1 MRGTSKKYSAQKKRE
16 MKDAF
21 LEALKLTAGVQQPA
35 CEACGV
41 DRKTIKA
48 WRDEDP
54 EFAQAC
60 EDTVQISVDFA
71 EQQLMKRMEAEDTT
85 AIIFFLKCKGKDR
98 GYIEK
103 QKIEAEVK
111 TPGLSV
117 TVTDPEAA
125 EILKKIEAGEI

>member
-16 MKDAF
+16 MKAAY
-21 LEALKLTAGVQQPA
+21 LEALKLTGGVQQPA
-35 CEACGV
+35 CDACGI
-41 DRKTIKA
+41 DRKTILA
-48 WRDEDP
+48 WRKEDP

-71 EQQLMKRMEAEDTT
+71 EQQLMKRMEQGDTT

-103 QKIEAEVK
+103 QKIETEIR

-117 TVTDPEAA
+117 QVTDAGAA
-125 EILKKIEAGEI
+125 EILKKIEAGEL